1 MFFKYFFAILI
12 ALNLSHAYAEDKENY
27 LKNQTTI
34 NILKENFTTYK
45 LVGKAKYTYFLLDI
59 YDAKLLSETGNIE
72 KNKFALILE
81 YNRDISKENVV
92 KETIKQIQMQKDL
105 KKQDLK
111 DLDTLLNKAFREIK
125 KNDVFI
131 GIKNRNNAL
140 FYFNKEKV
148 LETQD
153 IEFIDLFFNIWLRKN
168 SQNPDFTKTL
178 LGQTN

>member
-1 MFFKYFFAILI
+1 MFFKYFFAMLI

-81 YNRDISKENVV
+81 YNRDISKKNVV

-105 KKQDLK
+105 NKQDIK

-125 KNDVFI
+125 KDDVFI
-131 GIKNRNNAL
+131 GIKNKNNAL
-140 FYFNKEKV
+140 FFFNKEK
-148 LETQD
+148 
-153 IEFIDLFFNIWLRKN
+153 
-168 SQNPDFTKTL
+168 FTVSALIPLKIIIV
-178 LGQTN
+178 

>member
-1 MFFKYFFAILI
+1 MFFKYFFAMLI

-81 YNRDISKENVV
+81 YNRDISK
-92 KETIKQIQMQKDL
+92 
-105 KKQDLK
+105 
-111 DLDTLLNKAFREIK
+111 

-131 GIKNRNNAL
+131 GIKNKNNAL